1 MTTIIDGKA
10 LAKELEEDL
19 KAKFSSLGRQVRIC
33 EFNTTESE
41 DSISYGK
48 ARQGLAKRLGITID
62 GVTVRS
68 GSTQAEVEAELA
80 RVCSSGYDS
89 IFVSMPVAG
98 GLNPSRLQAMLPAN
112 QDMDGLSPINLGN
125 LMLKDDSVFPATA
138 KSIAYIIDRQDLPK
152 GAEVC
157 IINRSVIIGRP
168 LAMALLNRDYSVT
181 VCHSKTDRLQEK
193 ARRAKVVVT
202 ATGKAGFLTA
212 DYVTRDSIVI
222 DASVNSVD
230 GKLVGDSS
238 LTLNGFV
245 DRITPVPGGVGPV
258 TNVMAFYNVYNG
270 IRRSMA

>member
-10 LAKELEEDL
+10 LAKQLEDDL
-19 KAKFSSLGRQVRIC
+19 KTKFGSLGRQVRIC

-62 GVTVRS
+62 RVTVRS
-68 GSTQAEVEAELA
+68 GSAQPEVEAELA
-80 RVCSSGYDS
+80 RACSSGYDS

-98 GLNPSRLQAMLPAN
+98 GLDPSRLQAMLPAN

-152 GAEVC
+152 GTEVC

-181 VCHSKTDRLQEK
+181 VCHSRTDRLQEK
-193 ARRAKVVVT
+193 ARRARVVVS
-202 ATGKAGFLTA
+202 ATGKAGFLTE
-212 DYVTRDSIVI
+212 DYVTSESIVI

-230 GKLVGDSS
+230 HKLVGDSS
-238 LTLNGFV
+238 PSLNGFV

>member
-1 MTTIIDGKA
+1 MTTIIDCKA

-62 GVTVRS
+62 RVTVRS

-80 RVCSSGYDS
+80 RACSSGYDS

-112 QDMDGLSPINLGN
+112 KDMDGLSPINLGN

-138 KSIAYIIDRQDLPK
+138 KSIAYIIDRQGLTK

-193 ARRAKVVVT
+193 ARRAMVVVT
-202 ATGKAGFLTA
+202 ATGKAGFLTT
-212 DYVTRDSIVI
+212 DYVTGDSIVI

-238 LTLNGFV
+238 PTLNGFV